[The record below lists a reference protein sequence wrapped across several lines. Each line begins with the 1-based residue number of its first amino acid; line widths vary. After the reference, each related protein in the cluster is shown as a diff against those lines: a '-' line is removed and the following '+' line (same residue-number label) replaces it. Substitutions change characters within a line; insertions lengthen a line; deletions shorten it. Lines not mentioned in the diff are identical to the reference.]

1 MPLIPATGDLLDSK
15 AQGLVN
21 PVNCVGVAGAGLA
34 LQFRKR
40 WPVQVAEYAAF
51 CKAGKLRPG
60 VIHDALLLDGRRI
73 LSVPTK
79 LDWRENSRL
88 EVVAMGLAGLKAYL
102 EATGMESVA
111 LPPLGCGLGGLPK
124 FQVAALIRAWLGE
137 SRAVVHMYGFD
148 EADWSGNGRGNDQ
161 GHGGTGVHRRP

>member
-40 WPVQVAEYAAF
+40 WPVQTAEYTAF
-51 CKAGKLRPG
+51 CKAGKMRPG
-60 VIHDALLLDGRRI
+60 VIHDALLVDGRRI
-73 LSVPTK
+73 LCVPTK
-79 LDWRENSRL
+79 RNWREKSEL
-88 EVVAMGLAGLKAYL
+88 EVVAMGLAGLKLYL
-102 EATGMESVA
+102 EETGMESIA

-124 FQVAALIRAWLGE
+124 FQVAALIRAWLGN
-137 SRAVVHMYGFD
+137 SRTVIHMYGFD
-148 EADWSGNGRGNDQ
+148 DINWSGNDGRADQ